1 VAVEATARIG
11 RIAVALG
18 VGAAAIPIGL
28 TALAQPSAAASS
40 GSSAVRLQQTPLET
54 TTSATV
60 PSVNDLT
67 ATLVNDADGVVA
79 TVLGVVYCEVNVL
92 LSSPKQTC

>member
-1 VAVEATARIG
+1 
-11 RIAVALG
+11 
-18 VGAAAIPIGL
+18 
-28 TALAQPSAAASS
+28 
-40 GSSAVRLQQTPLET
+40 
-54 TTSATV
+54 V